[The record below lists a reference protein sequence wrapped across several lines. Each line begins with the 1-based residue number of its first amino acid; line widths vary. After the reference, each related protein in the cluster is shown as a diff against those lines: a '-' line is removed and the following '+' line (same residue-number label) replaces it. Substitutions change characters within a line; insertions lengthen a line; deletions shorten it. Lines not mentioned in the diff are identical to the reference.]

1 MKVCNKCG
9 AYNSDDRMFCV
20 DCNEKLE
27 FDNEGI
33 SMKRMLYYALPF
45 AAVPLLLLLCEV
57 LDNMK
62 LLQMSPYI
70 LGAVLLLF
78 SSTMGFFSTTRRN
91 FDYLLTAIMP
101 MSLFCCMFVGGFLD
115 KSDLE
120 TRFHLYKAVDV
131 AFQPIALIL
140 YFLMAVV
147 TFLASFKRLRDIK
160 NSNSN

>member
-1 MKVCNKCG
+1 MKQK
-9 AYNSDDRMFCV
+9 
-20 DCNEKLE
+20 
-27 FDNEGI
+27 
-33 SMKRMLYYALPF
+33 LYYAIPF

-78 SSTMGFFSTTRRN
+78 SVALGFFSTTHRT

-101 MSLFCCMFVGGFLD
+101 ISLFCCMFVGGFLD

-120 TRFHLYKAVDV
+120 TRFHLYRAVNV
-131 AFQPIALIL
+131 AFQPIALLL
-140 YFLMAVV
+140 YFLMAIV
-147 TFLASFKRLRDIK
+147 TFLASFKRFRDIR
-160 NSNSN
+160 NRTSNR